1 MKKLSNIFLI
11 VLSTVVLAWFL
22 PWLAN
27 FVLPTNTKASLVY
40 FSPIDQKFVLSKS
53 DDDHK
58 QHYLELNADGSEY
71 RTLTKSERDKLLP
84 QVFYTLLAGKDELPD
99 SVCGK
104 EVSVKIFRE
113 NSWVFV
119 NNPREI
125 NKVCAKVN
133 MMMESMPERLELE
146 DATEVFRMTGDGIEF
161 VDMATNKVLPERS
174 ARFTKMMKEEGF
186 SFPASTLAAN
196 ITSKKPYD
204 EGYLMADANHQLFHV
219 KMQVG
224 RPYVHRVDAAKGI
237 DVKHVFVTE
246 NVDHRFLG
254 VVTDADCNMY
264 MLEASTYEMR
274 KLPVKWNPETQRMVI
289 MANVF
294 NWMVNIN
301 DDAAVTSY
309 AVDNNDFSLLGKYQ
323 EAIEK
328 SRFEAVSKF
337 IFPFTLSFTSTTD
350 QFVMPRIGWPNGC
363 TFLILNVVLVL
374 AIAVVCRRCRKVAIF
389 GGIGTLLFGIFAFIP
404 LLLFINKK

>member
-40 FSPIDQKFVLSKS
+40 FSPTDKKFVLSRS

-58 QHYLELNADGSEY
+58 QHYLELNPDGSEY
-71 RTLTKSERDKLLP
+71 KKLTKNERDKLLP

-113 NSWVFV
+113 NAWVFV

-125 NKVCAKVN
+125 NKIGAKVS

-146 DATEVFRMTGDGIEF
+146 DATEVFRMNADGIEF
-161 VDMATNKVLPERS
+161 VDMETNKVLPERS

-204 EGYLMADANHQLFHV
+204 EGYLMADAKHQLFHV

-246 NVDHRFLG
+246 NADHRFLG
-254 VVTDADCNMY
+254 IVTDADSNMY
-264 MLEASTYEMR
+264 MLEASTYQMR
-274 KLPVKWNPETQRMVI
+274 KLPIKWNPETEKVVI

-294 NWMVNIN
+294 NWMVNIT
-301 DDAAVTSY
+301 DDNTVTSY
-309 AVDNNDFSLLGKYQ
+309 AIDNSDFSLLGKYQ
-323 EAIEK
+323 EQIEK
-328 SRFEAVSKF
+328 SRFEAVSNYV
-337 IFPFTLSFTSTTD
+337 FPFTLSFTSMTD
-350 QFVMPRIGWPNGC
+350 QFVLPRIGWPEGGA
-363 TFLILNVVLVL
+363 FLILNVVL
-374 AIAVVCRRCRKVAIF
+374 AVAFVVAYRRCRKVAIS
-389 GGIGTLLFGIFAFIP
+389 GGIATLLFGVFVFIP

>member
-11 VLSTVVLAWFL
+11 VLSTIVLAWFL

-27 FVLPTNTKASLVY
+27 FVLPTNAKAPLVY
-40 FSPIDQKFVLSKS
+40 FSPTDKKFVLSKS
-53 DDDHK
+53 DEDNK
-58 QHYLELNADGSEY
+58 QQYLELNADGSVY
-71 RTLTKSERDKLLP
+71 KKITKSERDKLLP
-84 QVFYTLLAGKDELPD
+84 QVYYTLLAGKDELPD
-99 SVCGK
+99 SVCGRD
-104 EVSVKIFRE
+104 VSVKIFRE

-119 NNPREI
+119 TNPREI
-125 NKVCAKVN
+125 NKVEAKVN

-204 EGYLMADANHQLFHV
+204 EGYLMADASHQLFHV

-237 DVKHVFVTE
+237 NVKHVFVTE

-254 VVTDADCNMY
+254 IVTDTDCNMY
-264 MLEASTYEMR
+264 MLEASTYQMQ
-274 KLPVKWNPETQRMVI
+274 KLPIKWNPETQRIVI

-294 NWMVNIN
+294 NWMVNIT

-309 AVDNNDFSLLGKYQ
+309 AIDNNDFSLLGKYQ
-323 EAIEK
+323 ETIGK
-328 SRFEAVSKF
+328 SRFETAANYV
-337 IFPFTLSFTSTTD
+337 FPFTLSFTSMTD
-350 QFVMPRIGWPNGC
+350 QFVYPRIGWPDGC
-363 TFLILNVVLVL
+363 AFMLLNVVLALVFAFL
-374 AIAVVCRRCRKVAIF
+374 YRRCRKVAIA
-389 GGIGTLLFGIFAFIP
+389 GGVGTFLFGIFAFIP
-404 LLLFINKK
+404 LILFTDKK